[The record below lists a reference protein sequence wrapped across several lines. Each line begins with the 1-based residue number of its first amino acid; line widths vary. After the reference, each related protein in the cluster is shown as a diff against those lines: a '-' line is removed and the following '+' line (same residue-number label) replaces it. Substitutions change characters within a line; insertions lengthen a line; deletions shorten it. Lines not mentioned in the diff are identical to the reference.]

1 VHRVVR
7 VDTTMFDG
15 ELRAEYLARM
25 DRALGRIS
33 AQQVTQAAEEVLRIT
48 TP

>member
-7 VDTTMFDG
+7 VDTTMFEG
-15 ELRAEYLARM
+15 EPRADYLARM
-25 DRALGRIS
+25 DRALARIT
-33 AQQVTQAAEEVLRIT
+33 APQVTQAAEEVLRIT